1 MHLHEIGDGRVD
13 GLGSAIQPESN
24 LYHVEM
30 TNEKSMAGNSGN
42 GAVYGLCARCM
53 ADEVFK
59 FEDFFK
65 MADTNKD
72 GMMTKQEFMNA
83 AGMRYDAMMAK
94 MKKMPGDKGKMM
106 MKGDMMTKE
115 GAKMF
120 IDEWKVYS
128 GA

>member
-1 MHLHEIGDGRVD
+1 MKKAWL
-13 GLGSAIQPESN
+13 AIPA
-24 LYHVEM
+24 
-30 TNEKSMAGNSGN
+30 MA
-42 GAVYGLCARCM
+42 LCMGFAPIAM

-83 AGMRYDAMMAK
+83 AGMRYDAMMVK

-106 MKGDMMTKE
+106 MKGDIMTKE
-115 GAKMF
+115 GSKMF

-128 GA
+128 GS

>member
-1 MHLHEIGDGRVD
+1 MLTLMSQMKKAWLAIPAMAMCM
-13 GLGSAIQPESN
+13 GLAYAPAAS
-24 LYHVEM
+24 
-30 TNEKSMAGNSGN
+30 
-42 GAVYGLCARCM
+42 

-94 MKKMPGDKGKMM
+94 MKKMPADKSKMM
-106 MKGDMMTKE
+106 MKGDSMTKD
-115 GAKMF
+115 GTKMLF
-120 IDEWKVYS
+120 SEWHAF
-128 GA
+128 GGGN

>member
-1 MHLHEIGDGRVD
+1 MRKAWL
-13 GLGSAIQPESN
+13 AIPAM
-24 LYHVEM
+24 VM
-30 TNEKSMAGNSGN
+30 
-42 GAVYGLCARCM
+42 CM
-53 ADEVFK
+53 GFAPVASADEVFK

-65 MADTNKD
+65 IADTNKD

-94 MKKMPGDKGKMM
+94 MKKMPADKGKMM

-120 IDEWKVYS
+120 VDEWKVYS
-128 GA
+128 GS

>member
-1 MHLHEIGDGRVD
+1 MKKAWLAIPAMAMCM
-13 GLGSAIQPESN
+13 GLAYAPVAS
-24 LYHVEM
+24 
-30 TNEKSMAGNSGN
+30 
-42 GAVYGLCARCM
+42 

-59 FEDFFK
+59 FEDFYK

-94 MKKMPGDKGKMM
+94 WKAMPADKSSKM

-115 GAKMF
+115 GFKSF
-120 IDEWKVYS
+120 LDDWKTYS

>member
-1 MHLHEIGDGRVD
+1 LKKAWLAIPTMALCMGFAPVA
-13 GLGSAIQPESN
+13 SAQE
-24 LYHVEM
+24 E
-30 TNEKSMAGNSGN
+30 T
-42 GAVYGLCARCM
+42 
-53 ADEVFK
+53 FK

-94 MKKMPGDKGKMM
+94 MKKMPADKSKMM

-115 GAKMF
+115 GSRQF

-128 GA
+128 GS

>member
-1 MHLHEIGDGRVD
+1 MKSAWLAIPAMALC
-13 GLGSAIQPESN
+13 LGFAPIAS
-24 LYHVEM
+24 
-30 TNEKSMAGNSGN
+30 
-42 GAVYGLCARCM
+42 
-53 ADEVFK
+53 ADETFK

-83 AGMRYDAMMAK
+83 AGVRYDVMMAK

-115 GAKMF
+115 GAKVF

-128 GA
+128 GS

>member
-1 MHLHEIGDGRVD
+1 MRKAWLAIPAMALCMGFAPVASAQVGEEI
-13 GLGSAIQPESN
+13 
-24 LYHVEM
+24 
-30 TNEKSMAGNSGN
+30 
-42 GAVYGLCARCM
+42 
-53 ADEVFK
+53 FK

-83 AGMRYDAMMAK
+83 AGMRYDAMMVK
-94 MKKMPGDKGKMM
+94 MKKMPADKSKMM
-106 MKGDMMTKE
+106 MKGDMMTKD

-128 GA
+128 GS

>member
-1 MHLHEIGDGRVD
+1 MKRAWL
-13 GLGSAIQPESN
+13 AIPAVAM
-24 LYHVEM
+24 Y
-30 TNEKSMAGNSGN
+30 MAFSPV
-42 GAVYGLCARCM
+42 AM

-65 MADTNKD
+65 IADTNKD

-94 MKKMPGDKGKMM
+94 MKKMPGDKGKTM

>member
-1 MHLHEIGDGRVD
+1 MKKAWL
-13 GLGSAIQPESN
+13 AIPA
-24 LYHVEM
+24 
-30 TNEKSMAGNSGN
+30 MAMCM
-42 GAVYGLCARCM
+42 AFAPVAM

-83 AGMRYDAMMAK
+83 AGMRYDAMMVK
-94 MKKMPGDKGKMM
+94 IKKMPGDKGKTM

-115 GAKMF
+115 GSKMF

-128 GA
+128 GS

>member
-1 MHLHEIGDGRVD
+1 MKKAWL
-13 GLGSAIQPESN
+13 AIPA
-24 LYHVEM
+24 
-30 TNEKSMAGNSGN
+30 MA
-42 GAVYGLCARCM
+42 LCMSFAPVAM

-65 MADTNKD
+65 MADTNKRRHDEQAGIHECCRHALRRDD
-72 GMMTKQEFMNA
+72 GQ
-83 AGMRYDAMMAK
+83 